1 MYEIEMVTIF
11 TTMADGSLM
20 AVRGRVVKWCDA
32 HNGEWD
38 DEFIDGSWQY
48 VNDTYCGREREP
60 DGRCVAES
68 PPQHFE
74 TWPGAEPEKVVS
86 S

>member
-38 DEFIDGSWQY
+38 DEFIDGSWQ
-48 VNDTYCGREREP
+48 
-60 DGRCVAES
+60 
-68 PPQHFE
+68 
-74 TWPGAEPEKVVS
+74 
-86 S
+86 